1 MGTGSLRRQ
10 AQLRHARPDLQTEAI
25 RGNVDTRLRKLDD
38 GQFDAIVLAEAGLR
52 RLGLADRI
60 AEVLP
65 FDLML
70 PAVGQGALAIEC
82 RLDDDATR
90 MGSAPLDDSATH
102 AAVLAERALL
112 AHLRG
117 GCMAPVG
124 AIGQLLDGRLHLS
137 AVVLSADGSRRLAA
151 QNSVAPADRN
161 AAEQLGRE
169 VAEDLL
175 QQGAAELIHASR
187 SGYVT

>member
-1 MGTGSLRRQ
+1 L
-10 AQLRHARPDLQTEAI
+10 LHARPDLKTEAI
-25 RGNVDTRLRKLDD
+25 RGNIDTRLRKLDD
-38 GQFDAIVLAEAGLR
+38 GEFDAIVLAEAGLR
-52 RLGLADRI
+52 RLGLAHRI

-65 FDLML
+65 FELMM

-82 RLDDDATR
+82 READDAAR
-90 MGSAPLDDSATH
+90 MRSAPLDDSATH

-124 AIGQLLDGRLHLS
+124 AMGQLLDGRLHLS
-137 AVVLSADGSRRLAA
+137 AVVLSADGSRRLVA
-151 QNSVAPADRN
+151 QNSVASADRN

-187 SGYVT
+187 SGHVT